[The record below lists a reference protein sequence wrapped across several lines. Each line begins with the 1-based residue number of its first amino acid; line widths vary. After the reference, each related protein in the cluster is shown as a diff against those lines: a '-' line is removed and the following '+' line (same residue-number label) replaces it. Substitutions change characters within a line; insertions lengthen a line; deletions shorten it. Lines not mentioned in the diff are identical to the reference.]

1 MRRSFFRFNEERFL
15 HGIFVLCLLSDM
27 GHGKAK
33 ANGKAKHECHVCG
46 KSGHHS
52 TSCPPACPRPL
63 EGVDQSS
70 VEQKICQSTCGSR
83 NICVAWAWSLGHVV
97 LWKKPVDIVVLPS
110 KLGKLLLPHRK
121 AGNRLG
127 SEVLKRSTKKRIT
140 CASLAQWKIMP
151 SKKNALKKTSS
162 KPTTILKSKPG
173 CGNRRHVPAEDRGKG
188 LPTKS
193 RNIVDGVACSGGAQT
208 AADSAMSWITACFR
222 ESACLCLT

>member
-1 MRRSFFRFNEERFL
+1 MKKGSCTESLSCVSCRTWDMEKQKQTERQSMSAMCVAKVDITRHHVRSLPKTSWRRW
-15 HGIFVLCLLSDM
+15 
-27 GHGKAK
+27 
-33 ANGKAKHECHVCG
+33 
-46 KSGHHS
+46 
-52 TSCPPACPRPL
+52 P
-63 EGVDQSS
+63 SS
-70 VEQKICQSTCGSR
+70 VGQKICQSTCVSR

-121 AGNRLG
+121 TGNRLG
-127 SEVLKRSTKKRIT
+127 SEVLRRSTKKRIT

-151 SKKNALKKTSS
+151 SKKNALKEISS

-208 AADSAMSWITACFR
+208 AADSAMSWITVCFR
-222 ESACLCLT
+222 VSACLCRT